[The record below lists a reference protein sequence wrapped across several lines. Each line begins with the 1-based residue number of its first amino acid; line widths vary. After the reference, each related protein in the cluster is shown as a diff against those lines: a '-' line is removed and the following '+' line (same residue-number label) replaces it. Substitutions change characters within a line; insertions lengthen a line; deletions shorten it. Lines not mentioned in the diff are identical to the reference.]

1 MSEYRA
7 YNGKIDYDV
16 DMWSN
21 GDMYKSQYDSQRVYT
36 NNIISSNT
44 QNTYTVRDTTI
55 DDQFEEQTQTI
66 ERYISAMEQLEEE
79 TTQTQDFVQETNQS
93 EQTPQVQQVQQ
104 TAQVQQTQQAVQQA
118 AQVQQTQQA
127 AQQTPQVQ
135 QTQQVAQ
142 QQAQVQQTQQYTTNQ
157 VQSLY
162 NEQVDQAFNDIE
174 VLS

>member
-79 TTQTQDFVQETNQS
+79 TTQTQDFVQETTQS
-93 EQTPQVQQVQQ
+93 
-104 TAQVQQTQQAVQQA
+104 
-118 AQVQQTQQA
+118 
-127 AQQTPQVQ
+127 
-135 QTQQVAQ
+135 
-142 QQAQVQQTQQYTTNQ
+142 
-157 VQSLY
+157 
-162 NEQVDQAFNDIE
+162 
-174 VLS
+174 

>member
-44 QNTYTVRDTTI
+44 QNTYTVRDTTV

-66 ERYISAMEQLEEE
+66 ERYISAMEQIDDQVDF
-79 TTQTQDFVQETNQS
+79 QT
-93 EQTPQVQQVQQ
+93 EQY
-104 TAQVQQTQQAVQQA
+104 TQQA
-118 AQVQQTQQA
+118 
-127 AQQTPQVQ
+127 
-135 QTQQVAQ
+135 
-142 QQAQVQQTQQYTTNQ
+142 
-157 VQSLY
+157 S
-162 NEQVDQAFNDIE
+162 
-174 VLS
+174 

>member
-1 MSEYRA
+1 MSEFRA

-55 DDQFEEQTQTI
+55 DDQFEEQAQTI

-79 TTQTQDFVQETNQS
+79 TAQTQDIVQETTQS
-93 EQTPQVQQVQQ
+93 EQPVQVQQTQQVAQQ
-104 TAQVQQTQQAVQQA
+104 TAQVQQTQQV
-118 AQVQQTQQA
+118 
-127 AQQTPQVQ
+127 AQQTPQVP
-135 QTQQVAQ
+135 
-142 QQAQVQQTQQYTTNQ
+142 QTQQYTTNQ

-162 NEQVDQAFNDIE
+162 DEQVNQSFNDIE

>member
-44 QNTYTVRDTTI
+44 QNTYTVRDTTV

-79 TTQTQDFVQETNQS
+79 TAQTQDIVQETTQS
-93 EQTPQVQQVQQ
+93 EQTV
-104 TAQVQQTQQAVQQA
+104 QVQQTQQV
-118 AQVQQTQQA
+118 

-162 NEQVDQAFNDIE
+162 DEQVNQSFNDIE

>member
-44 QNTYTVRDTTI
+44 QNSYTVRDTTI

-66 ERYISAMEQLEEE
+66 ERYIYAMEQLEEE
-79 TTQTQDFVQETNQS
+79 TEIQQDAQETIETQQITQNQQTVQTQQVAQQQAT
-93 EQTPQVQQVQQ
+93 QVQQAQQ
-104 TAQVQQTQQAVQQA
+104 VAQQQATQA
-118 AQVQQTQQA
+118 
-127 AQQTPQVQ
+127 Q

-142 QQAQVQQTQQYTTNQ
+142 QQAAQAQQTQQYTTNQ

-162 NEQVDQAFNDIE
+162 NQQVDQAFNDIE

>member
-44 QNTYTVRDTTI
+44 QNSYTVRDTTI

-66 ERYISAMEQLEEE
+66 ERYIYAMEQLEEE
-79 TTQTQDFVQETNQS
+79 TEIQQDAQETIETQQITQNQQMVQTQQVAQQQAT
-93 EQTPQVQQVQQ
+93 QVQQAQQ
-104 TAQVQQTQQAVQQA
+104 VAQQQAIQA
-118 AQVQQTQQA
+118 
-127 AQQTPQVQ
+127 Q

-142 QQAQVQQTQQYTTNQ
+142 QQAAQAQQTQQYTTNQ

-162 NEQVDQAFNDIE
+162 NQQVDQAFNDIE

>member
-44 QNTYTVRDTTI
+44 QNTYTVRDTTV

-79 TTQTQDFVQETNQS
+79 TTQTQDAVQETTQS
-93 EQTPQVQQVQQ
+93 EQAV
-104 TAQVQQTQQAVQQA
+104 QVQQTQQV
-118 AQVQQTQQA
+118 

-162 NEQVDQAFNDIE
+162 DEQVNQSFNDIE

>member
-21 GDMYKSQYDSQRVYT
+21 GDMYKNQYDSQRVYT

-44 QNTYTVRDTTI
+44 KNSYTVRDTTV

-66 ERYISAMEQLEEE
+66 ERYITAMEQIDDQVDFQTEQY
-79 TTQTQDFVQETNQS
+79 TQQDTQQATQTQEV
-93 EQTPQVQQVQQ
+93 
-104 TAQVQQTQQAVQQA
+104 AQVKQYTQQA
-118 AQVQQTQQA
+118 T
-127 AQQTPQVQ
+127 

-142 QQAQVQQTQQYTTNQ
+142 TQNSTQQYANQ
-157 VQSLY
+157 VQNLY
-162 NEQVDQAFNDIE
+162 NEQIDQAFNDIE
-174 VLS
+174 VLT

>member
-66 ERYISAMEQLEEE
+66 ERYIYAMEQLEEE
-79 TTQTQDFVQETNQS
+79 TEIQQDAQETI
-93 EQTPQVQQVQQ
+93 ETQQITQNQQ
-104 TAQVQQTQQAVQQA
+104 TV
-118 AQVQQTQQA
+118 
-127 AQQTPQVQ
+127 

-142 QQAQVQQTQQYTTNQ
+142 QQAAQAQQTQQYTTNQ

-162 NEQVDQAFNDIE
+162 NQQVDQAFNDIE

>member
-44 QNTYTVRDTTI
+44 QNTYTVRDTTV

-79 TTQTQDFVQETNQS
+79 TTQTQDTVQETTQS
-93 EQTPQVQQVQQ
+93 E
-104 TAQVQQTQQAVQQA
+104 QA
-118 AQVQQTQQA
+118 AQVQQTQQV
-127 AQQTPQVQ
+127 AQQTPQVQQTQQVAQQTAQVQ

-162 NEQVDQAFNDIE
+162 DEQVNQSFNDIE

>member
-79 TTQTQDFVQETNQS
+79 TTQTQDFVQETTQS
-93 EQTPQVQQVQQ
+93 EQAPQVQQVQQ
-104 TAQVQQTQQAVQQA
+104 TAQVQQTQQV
-118 AQVQQTQQA
+118 

>member
-44 QNTYTVRDTTI
+44 QNTYTVRDTTV

-79 TTQTQDFVQETNQS
+79 TAQTQDIVQETTQS
-93 EQTPQVQQVQQ
+93 EQPVQVQQTQQVAQQ
-104 TAQVQQTQQAVQQA
+104 TAQVQQTQQV
-118 AQVQQTQQA
+118 
-127 AQQTPQVQ
+127 AQQTPQVP
-135 QTQQVAQ
+135 
-142 QQAQVQQTQQYTTNQ
+142 QTQQYTTNQ

-162 NEQVDQAFNDIE
+162 DEQVNQSFNDIE